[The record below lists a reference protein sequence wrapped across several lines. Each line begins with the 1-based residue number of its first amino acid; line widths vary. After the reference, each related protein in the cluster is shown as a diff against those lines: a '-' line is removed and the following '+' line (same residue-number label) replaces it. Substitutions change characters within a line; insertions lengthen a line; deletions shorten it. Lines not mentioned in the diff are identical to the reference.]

1 MSLIKTAVRWRH
13 GTFVL
18 FCILALFGVLSLFSL
33 PLELRP
39 GGDRPEITI
48 STSYSGASPNEVE
61 ELITRPIEERLEE
74 VQGILEV
81 TSSSASG
88 RSTINLEFNW
98 DSDIDRRLVDVL
110 NKLQQVEALPPEAG
124 ESDVEIV
131 SGSSSP
137 MMWTILVA
145 KEGFTPNDEHYRD
158 LVDDVIVPRFRQ
170 VQGVGQFLI
179 SGGREREV
187 EVVVNPKALADRNLT
202 IGDVVSALR
211 SNNRDIRG
219 GPLILGRREYRVRTV
234 SRSTD
239 VKQLEDFVLRR
250 DESGTVFLRDVA
262 TAQMGRKIQDR
273 ALIRDNKPAVAVGIV
288 RQPNANVPEISKG
301 IRQAL
306 LDLEKRF
313 DREGEGIT
321 FDIPYDENDYIN
333 QSISFVQGNL
343 MMGAVLAAF
352 ILLLFLGSLRTVA
365 VIAITIPTTLI
376 TVFIVFAALGRSLNV
391 ISLASL
397 AFAVGMVVDNAI
409 VVLENVFTHMQMGKS
424 PVKAAI
430 EGTEEVGGAML
441 ASTLTTVAVFAPIVL
456 VKGEAGQ
463 LFFDIGIGLSA
474 SVLFSLFAALTLV
487 PMLSGLFL
495 NQAEAQ
501 RILQGMGNNQNSPTP
516 NKQIDPLLLASD
528 QIIPNPTS
536 SNTSPP
542 SPLLNK
548 ERGVRKDGVRF
559 SSLNKERGVRKDG
572 VRFFR
577 NGFSAIQN
585 LITKISQIFLFFQR
599 KFEKFLLATVNW
611 SIGVGRK
618 GRRLIVLA
626 IPITLLFISIQLL
639 PPADYL
645 PEGNRNLIL
654 WLAEPF
660 PGTSIPEAIKLSQGA
675 RDFVREQPE
684 IMRSLYVHR
693 NGLRAIAAFVKP
705 EEATGNK
712 LDEIVDRFRSVSGN
726 FPGYR
731 FLVPRRVSIF
741 RDPGKEFEVNIVG
754 QDLEQLN
761 QLQQQVMEQ
770 LRGLS
775 GVQNVRSNF
784 VTGAPELQV
793 IPNRVRLAEVGLSEA
808 EVGSIVEAALGG
820 LRASE
825 FTDGKRELDVTVELE
840 NTSVETPEQ
849 LRQLPLN
856 IGNGRQVQLADVA
869 EVVEA
874 TGPDAI
880 NHVDLERS
888 ITLTVRVAREAPL
901 GALID
906 LTEQQILEPL
916 RENLPTGFRAELAG
930 SADVLSETLMQLGS
944 SFVLSL
950 LITYLLLVALYR
962 SFSLPMLIMAT
973 VPLGISGALLSLILA
988 NSIPGVL
995 VPLDMITG
1003 LGFVILTGVV
1013 VNNAILLVDRSLQLQ
1028 QEGNSYDDSLYLAV
1042 KDRLRPIFMSAG
1054 TSVLGMLPLA
1064 VIPGKGAELYQGLG
1078 IVLTGGLAFSTILT
1092 PTVVPA
1098 LMGLLRDYSGKKKI
1112 ETKQLQEVEETST
1125 AKV

>member
-1 MSLIKTAVRWRH
+1 MNFIKTAVRWRH

-18 FCILALFGVLSLFSL
+18 FCILALFGVLSLLSL

-48 STSYSGASPNEVE
+48 STRYSGASPNEVE

-74 VQGILEV
+74 VQGIQEV
-81 TSSSASG
+81 TSSSAAG
-88 RSTINLEFNW
+88 TSTINLEFNW
-98 DSDIDRRLVDVL
+98 DTDIDRRLVDVL
-110 NKLQQVEALPPEAG
+110 NKLQQVEELPREAG

-145 KEGFTPNDEHYRD
+145 KEGFTPNDAHYRD

-170 VQGVGQFLI
+170 VQGVGQFLV

-187 EVVVNPKALADRNLT
+187 EVIVNPKALADRNLT
-202 IGDVVSALR
+202 IGDVVAALR

-219 GPLILGRREYRVRTV
+219 GPLVLGRREYRVRTV

-250 DESGTVFLRDVA
+250 DESGTVYLRDVA

-273 ALIRDNKPAVAVGIV
+273 ALIRDNEPAVAVGII
-288 RQPNANVPEISKG
+288 RQPNANVPDISKG

-306 LDLEKRF
+306 VDLEERF

-343 MMGAVLAAF
+343 MVGAVLAAF

-456 VKGEAGQ
+456 VQGEAGQ

-501 RILQGMGNNQNSPTP
+501 RILQGMGDNNQNSQ
-516 NKQIDPLLLASD
+516 NNQNNQQIDSLLIASD
-528 QIIPNPTS
+528 QIIPNPTKNS
-536 SNTSPP
+536 SRNHNS
-542 SPLLNK
+542 SASSALSAVNNLL
-548 ERGVRKDGVRF
+548 
-559 SSLNKERGVRKDG
+559 
-572 VRFFR
+572 
-577 NGFSAIQN
+577 QN
-585 LITKISQIFLFFQR
+585 LITKISSIFLFFQR
-599 KFEKFLLATVNW
+599 KFEKFLLATVSW

-626 IPITLLFISIQLL
+626 IPVTLLFISVQLL

-675 RDFVREQPE
+675 RDFVSEQPE
-684 IMRSLYVHR
+684 VMRSLYIHR

-712 LDEIVDRFRSVSGN
+712 LDEIVARFRQQSGN
-726 FPGYR
+726 YPGYR
-731 FLVPRRVSIF
+731 FLVPRRISIF
-741 RDPGKEFEVNIVG
+741 RNPGKEFEVNIVG
-754 QDLEQLN
+754 QELEQLN
-761 QLQQQVMEQ
+761 QLQQQVMQQ
-770 LRGLS
+770 LRGLE

-793 IPNRVRLAEVGLSEA
+793 IPNRVRLAEVGLSES
-808 EVGSIVEAALGG
+808 ELGSIVEAALGG

-825 FTDGKRELDVTVELE
+825 FTDGKRELDVTVELQD
-840 NTSVETPEQ
+840 TSVETPEQ

-856 IGNGRQVQLADVA
+856 IGRGRQVQLSDVA

-906 LTEQQILEPL
+906 QTEQQILEPL
-916 RENLPTGFRAELAG
+916 RQTLPTGFRAELAG

-962 SFSLPMLIMAT
+962 SFSFPMLIMAT

-988 NSIPGVL
+988 NSIPGVV

-1028 QEGNSYDDSLYLAV
+1028 EEGHSYDKSLYLAV

-1054 TSVLGMLPLA
+1054 TCVLGMLPLA
-1064 VIPGKGAELYQGLG
+1064 VVPGKGAELYQGLG

-1098 LMGLLRDYSGKKKI
+1098 LMGLLRDNSGKKKV

-1125 AKV
+1125 VKV

>member
-1 MSLIKTAVRWRH
+1 MNFIKTAVRWRH

-18 FCILALFGVLSLFSL
+18 FCILALFGVLSLLSL

-48 STSYSGASPNEVE
+48 STRYSGASPNEVE

-74 VQGILEV
+74 VQGIQEV
-81 TSSSASG
+81 TSRSASG
-88 RSTINLEFNW
+88 VSTINLEFNW

-110 NKLQQVEALPPEAG
+110 NKLQQVEELPREAG
-124 ESDVEIV
+124 ESNVEIV

-170 VQGVGQFLI
+170 VQGVGQFSI

-202 IGDVVSALR
+202 IGDVVNALR

-219 GPLILGRREYRVRTV
+219 GPLVLGRREYRVRTV

-250 DESGTVFLRDVA
+250 DESGTVYLRDVA

-273 ALIRDNKPAVAVGIV
+273 ALIRDNEPAVAVGIV

-306 LDLEKRF
+306 VDLEERF

-409 VVLENVFTHMQMGKS
+409 VVLENVFTHMQMGKP

-501 RILQGMGNNQNSPTP
+501 RILQGMGNNQTQTSNQQ
-516 NKQIDPLLLASD
+516 NDPLLIASD
-528 QIIPNPTS
+528 EIILNP
-536 SNTSPP
+536 SNTSPRPNGHP
-542 SPLLNK
+542 SPYQGEGK
-548 ERGVRKDGVRF
+548 
-559 SSLNKERGVRKDG
+559 
-572 VRFFR
+572 
-577 NGFSAIQN
+577 N
-585 LITKISQIFLFFQR
+585 LITKISSIFLFFQR
-599 KFEKFLLATVNW
+599 KFEKFLLATVSW

-618 GRRLIVLA
+618 GRRLIVLS
-626 IPITLLFISIQLL
+626 IPITLLFISVQLL

-684 IMRSLYVHR
+684 IMRSLYIHR
-693 NGLRAIAAFVKP
+693 NRLRAIAAFVKP

-712 LDEIVDRFRSVSGN
+712 LDEIVDRLRKQSNN

-754 QDLEQLN
+754 QDLEQLS
-761 QLQQQVMEQ
+761 QLQQQVMQQ

-808 EVGSIVEAALGG
+808 ELGSIVEAALGG

-825 FTDGKRELDVTVELE
+825 FTDGKRELDVTVELQ

-856 IGNGRQVQLADVA
+856 IGRGRQVQLSDVA

-901 GALID
+901 GALVD
-906 LTEQQILEPL
+906 QTENQILEPL
-916 RENLPTGFRAELAG
+916 RQTLPTGFRAELAG
-930 SADVLSETLMQLGS
+930 SADVLSETLMQLAS

-950 LITYLLLVALYR
+950 IITYLLLVALYR
-962 SFSLPMLIMAT
+962 SFSFPMLIMAT

-988 NSIPGVL
+988 NSIPGVV

-1028 QEGNSYDDSLYLAV
+1028 NEGHSYDKSLYLAV

-1064 VIPGKGAELYQGLG
+1064 VVPGKGAELYQGLG

-1098 LMGLLRDYSGKKKI
+1098 LMGLLRDYSGKKEI
-1112 ETKQLQEVEETST
+1112 GTKQLQGVEETST
-1125 AKV
+1125 VKV

>member
-1 MSLIKTAVRWRH
+1 MNLIKTAVRWRH

-18 FCILALFGVLSLFSL
+18 FCILALFGALSLLSL

-48 STSYSGASPNEVE
+48 STSYSGASPQEVE

-74 VQGILEV
+74 VQGVQEI

-88 RSTINLEFNW
+88 ISTINLEFNW
-98 DSDIDRRLVDVL
+98 DSNIDRRLVDVL
-110 NKLQQVEALPPEAG
+110 NKLQQVEALPQEAG
-124 ESDVEIV
+124 EPDVEIV

-137 MMWTILVA
+137 MMWVILVA
-145 KEGFTPNDEHYRD
+145 KPGFTENDEHYRD

-170 VQGVGQFLI
+170 VQGVGQFMV

-187 EVVVNPKALADRNLT
+187 EVIVDPKALADRNLT
-202 IGDVVSALR
+202 ISDVVNVLR

-219 GPLILGRREYRVRTV
+219 GPLVLGRREYRVRTI

-239 VKQLEDFVLRR
+239 VKQLEGFVLRR
-250 DESGTVFLRDVA
+250 DESGTVYLRDVA
-262 TAQMGRKIQDR
+262 TTQMGRKIQDR
-273 ALIRDNKPAVAVGIV
+273 ALIRDNKPAVAMGII
-288 RQPNANVPEISKG
+288 RQPNANVPEISQG

-306 LDLEKRF
+306 VDLEKRF

-321 FDIPYDENDYIN
+321 FDVSYDENDYVN

-343 MMGAVLAAF
+343 MMGAVLAAL

-430 EGTEEVGGAML
+430 EGTQEVGGAML
-441 ASTLTTVAVFAPIVL
+441 ASTLTTIAVFAPIIL

-495 NQAEAQ
+495 NQGEAQ
-501 RILQGMGNNQNSPTP
+501 RILQGMGNNQP
-516 NKQIDPLLLASD
+516 NPIEIASD
-528 QIIPNPTS
+528 KIIFNPNPSKNRSRKS
-536 SNTSPP
+536 S
-542 SPLLNK
+542 
-548 ERGVRKDGVRF
+548 VFV
-559 SSLNKERGVRKDG
+559 V
-572 VRFFR
+572 
-577 NGFSAIQN
+577 IQN
-585 LITKISQIFLFFQR
+585 LLETTITKISSVFLFFQR
-599 KFEKFLLATVNW
+599 KLEKFLLATVSW

-618 GRRLIVLA
+618 TRRLIVLA
-626 IPITLLFISIQLL
+626 IPVTLLVISFQLL

-654 WLAEPF
+654 WLAQPF
-660 PGTSIPEAIKLSQGA
+660 PGTSIPEAVKLSQGP
-675 RDFVREQPE
+675 RDFVSQQPE

-693 NGLRAIAAFVKP
+693 SGLRAIAAFIKP
-705 EEATGNK
+705 EESTGNK
-712 LDEIVDRFRSVSGN
+712 LDEIVDRMRKAGAN

-731 FLVPRRVSIF
+731 FLFPRRVSIF
-741 RDPGKEFEVNIVG
+741 RNPGKEFEINLVG
-754 QDLEQLN
+754 QDLQQLN
-761 QLQQQVMEQ
+761 QLQQQVLQQ
-770 LRGLS
+770 LRGLE
-775 GVQNVRSNF
+775 GVQNARSDF

-793 IPNRVRLAEVGLSEA
+793 IPNRERLAEVGLSEA
-808 EVGSIVEAALGG
+808 ELGAIVEAALGG
-820 LRASE
+820 LEASE
-825 FTDGKRELDVTVELE
+825 FTDGKRELDVTVELKD
-840 NTSVETPEQ
+840 TSVETPEQ

-856 IGNGRQVQLADVA
+856 ISGGRQVQLTDVA

-874 TGPDAI
+874 TGPDTI

-888 ITLTVRVAREAPL
+888 ITLTARVAREAPL
-901 GALID
+901 GAL
-906 LTEQQILEPL
+906 LEQTEQQILEPL
-916 RENLPTGFRAELAG
+916 RQSLPPGFRAELAG
-930 SADVLSETLMQLGS
+930 SADVLSETLLQLAS
-944 SFVLSL
+944 TFVLSL
-950 LITYLLLVALYR
+950 VITYLLLVSLYR
-962 SFSLPMLIMAT
+962 SFTFPVLIMAT
-973 VPLGISGALLSLILA
+973 VPMGISGALLSLILA
-988 NSIPGVL
+988 NSLPGVV

-1003 LGFVILTGVV
+1003 LGFVILTGIV

-1028 QEGNSYDDSLYLAV
+1028 KEGKSYDDSLYLAV

-1064 VIPGKGAELYQGLG
+1064 VMPGKGAELYQGLG

-1098 LMGLLRDYSGKKKI
+1098 LMGLLRDYSRGNNVQVKDSQI
-1112 ETKQLQEVEETST
+1112 MDETSAT
-1125 AKV
+1125 RV

>member
-18 FCILALFGVLSLFSL
+18 FCILALFGALSLLSL

-48 STSYSGASPNEVE
+48 STFYSGAGPQEVE

-74 VQGILEV
+74 VQGVQEI

-88 RSTINLEFNW
+88 SSSINLEFNW
-98 DSDIDRRLVDVL
+98 DTNIDRRLVDVL
-110 NKLQQVEALPPEAG
+110 NKLQQVEALPREAG
-124 ESDVEIV
+124 EPDVEIV

-137 MMWTILVA
+137 MMWVILVA
-145 KEGFTPNDEHYRD
+145 KPGFTPNDEHYRD
-158 LVDDVIVPRFRQ
+158 LVDDVVLPRFRQ
-170 VQGVGQFLI
+170 VQGVGQFLV

-187 EVVVNPKALADRNLT
+187 EVIVDPKALADRNLT
-202 IGDVVSALR
+202 IGDVVNVLR

-219 GPLILGRREYRVRTV
+219 GPLVLGRREYRVRTI

-239 VKQLEDFVLRR
+239 VKQLEGFVLRR
-250 DESGTVFLRDVA
+250 DESGTVYLRDVA

-273 ALIRDNKPAVAVGIV
+273 ALISDNKPAVAVGVI
-288 RQPNANVPEISKG
+288 RQPNANVPEISQG

-306 LDLEKRF
+306 VDLEKRF

-321 FDIPYDENDYIN
+321 FDVSYDENDYVN

-343 MMGAVLAAF
+343 MMGAVLAAL

-424 PVKAAI
+424 PMKAAI
-430 EGTEEVGGAML
+430 EGTQEVGGAML
-441 ASTLTTVAVFAPIVL
+441 ASTLTTIAVFAPIIL

-495 NQAEAQ
+495 NQGEAQ
-501 RILQGMGNNQNSPTP
+501 RILQGMGDNQP
-516 NKQIDPLLLASD
+516 NPIEIASD
-528 QIIPNPTS
+528 KIILNPNPSQNRSRKS
-536 SNTSPP
+536 S
-542 SPLLNK
+542 
-548 ERGVRKDGVRF
+548 VFV
-559 SSLNKERGVRKDG
+559 
-572 VRFFR
+572 
-577 NGFSAIQN
+577 AIQN
-585 LITKISQIFLFFQR
+585 LLEKTITRISTVFLFFQR
-599 KFEKFLLATVNW
+599 KLEKFLLATVSW

-618 GRRLIVLA
+618 TRRLIVLA
-626 IPITLLFISIQLL
+626 IPVTLLFISFQLL

-654 WLAEPF
+654 WLAQPF
-660 PGTSIPEAIKLSQGA
+660 PGTSIPEAIKLSQGP
-675 RDFVREQPE
+675 RDFVSEQPE

-693 NGLRAIAAFVKP
+693 GAFRAIAAFIKP
-705 EEATGNK
+705 EESTGNK
-712 LDEIVDRFRSVSGN
+712 LDEIVDRMRKAGSN

-731 FLVPRRVSIF
+731 FLFPRRVSIF
-741 RDPGKEFEVNIVG
+741 RNPGKEFEVNLVG
-754 QDLEQLN
+754 QDLQKLN
-761 QLQQQVMEQ
+761 QLQQEVLQQ
-770 LRGLS
+770 LRGLE
-775 GVQNVRSNF
+775 GIQNARSNF

-793 IPNRVRLAEVGLSEA
+793 IPNRERLAEVGLSEA
-808 EVGSIVEAALGG
+808 ELGAIVEAALGG

-825 FTDGKRELDVTVELE
+825 FTDGKRELDVTVELKD
-840 NTSVETPEQ
+840 TSVKTPEQ

-856 IGNGRQVQLADVA
+856 ISRGRQVQLADVA
-869 EVVEA
+869 QVVET

-888 ITLTVRVAREAPL
+888 ITLTARVARKAPL
-901 GALID
+901 GAL
-906 LTEQQILEPL
+906 LQQTEQQILEPL
-916 RENLPTGFRAELAG
+916 RQTLPPGFRAELAG
-930 SADVLSETLMQLGS
+930 SADVLSETLLQLAS
-944 SFVLSL
+944 TFVLSL
-950 LITYLLLVALYR
+950 VITYLLLVSLYR
-962 SFSLPMLIMAT
+962 SFTFPVLIMAT
-973 VPLGISGALLSLILA
+973 VPMGISGALLSLILA
-988 NSIPGVL
+988 NSIPGVV

-1003 LGFVILTGVV
+1003 LGFVILTGIV

-1028 QEGNSYDDSLYLAV
+1028 KEGKSYDDSLYLAV

-1064 VIPGKGAELYQGLG
+1064 VMPGKGAELYQGLG

-1098 LMGLLRDYSGKKKI
+1098 LMGLLRDYSRGNNVQVKDAQVI
-1112 ETKQLQEVEETST
+1112 DETST
-1125 AKV
+1125 TRV

>member
-1 MSLIKTAVRWRH
+1 MSIIKTAVRWRH

-18 FCILALFGVLSLFSL
+18 FCILALFGVLSLLSL

-74 VQGILEV
+74 VQGIQEV
-81 TSSSASG
+81 TSSSAAGVS
-88 RSTINLEFNW
+88 SINLEFNW
-98 DSDIDRRLVDVL
+98 DTDIDRRLVDVL
-110 NKLQQVEALPPEAG
+110 NKLQQVEELPREAG

-187 EVVVNPKALADRNLT
+187 EVIVNPKALADRNLT

-219 GPLILGRREYRVRTV
+219 GPLVLGRREYRVRTV

-262 TAQMGRKIQDR
+262 TAQIGRKIQDR

-306 LDLEKRF
+306 VDLEKRF

-321 FDIPYDENDYIN
+321 FDIPYDENNYIN
-333 QSISFVQGNL
+333 QSISFVKGNL

-456 VKGEAGQ
+456 VQGEAGQ

-501 RILQGMGNNQNSPTP
+501 RILQEMGDNQNSQT
-516 NKQIDPLLLASD
+516 NNHQIDSLLVASD
-528 QIIPNPTS
+528 QIISNPT
-536 SNTSPP
+536 NTPPRPDGHP
-542 SPLLNK
+542 SPYK
-548 ERGVRKDGVRF
+548 EERKR
-559 SSLNKERGVRKDG
+559 

-577 NGFSAIQN
+577 NGFAIIQN
-585 LITKISQIFLFFQR
+585 LITKISSIFLFFQR
-599 KFEKFLLATVNW
+599 KFEKFLLATVSW

-626 IPITLLFISIQLL
+626 IPITLLFISVQLL

-684 IMRSLYVHR
+684 VMRSLYVHR
-693 NGLRAIAAFVKP
+693 NGLRAIAAFVKS

-712 LDEIVDRFRSVSGN
+712 LDELVDRFRQQSDN

-741 RDPGKEFEVNIVG
+741 RNPGKEFEVNIVG
-754 QDLEQLN
+754 QNLEQLN

-770 LRGLS
+770 LRGLE

-808 EVGSIVEAALGG
+808 ELGSIVEAALGG

-825 FTDGKRELDVTVELE
+825 FTDGKRELDVTVELQD
-840 NTSVETPEQ
+840 TSVETPEQ

-856 IGNGRQVQLADVA
+856 IGRGRQVQLSDVA

-901 GALID
+901 GALVD
-906 LTEQQILEPL
+906 QTEQQILEPL
-916 RENLPTGFRAELAG
+916 RETLPIGFRAELAG
-930 SADVLSETLMQLGS
+930 SADVLSETLLQLGS

-950 LITYLLLVALYR
+950 IITYLLLVALYR
-962 SFSLPMLIMAT
+962 SFSFPMLIMAT

-988 NSIPGVL
+988 NSIPGVV

-1028 QEGNSYDDSLYLAV
+1028 NEGKSYDDSLYLAV

-1092 PTVVPA
+1092 PTIVPA
-1098 LMGLLRDYSGKKKI
+1098 LMGLLRDYSGKKKV
-1112 ETKQLQEVEETST
+1112 ETKQLQGVDETPVV
-1125 AKV
+1125 KV

>member
-1 MSLIKTAVRWRH
+1 
-13 GTFVL
+13 
-18 FCILALFGVLSLFSL
+18 
-33 PLELRP
+33 
-39 GGDRPEITI
+39 
-48 STSYSGASPNEVE
+48 
-61 ELITRPIEERLEE
+61 
-74 VQGILEV
+74 
-81 TSSSASG
+81 
-88 RSTINLEFNW
+88 
-98 DSDIDRRLVDVL
+98 
-110 NKLQQVEALPPEAG
+110 
-124 ESDVEIV
+124 
-131 SGSSSP
+131 

-202 IGDVVSALR
+202 IGDVVNALR

-250 DESGTVFLRDVA
+250 DESGTVYLRDVA

-306 LDLEKRF
+306 VDLEKRF

-409 VVLENVFTHMQMGKS
+409 VVLENVFTHMQRGKS

-501 RILQGMGNNQNSPTP
+501 RILQGMGNNQNSP
-516 NKQIDPLLLASD
+516 
-528 QIIPNPTS
+528 IIPNPTNNS
-536 SNTSPP
+536 SHN
-542 SPLLNK
+542 NN
-548 ERGVRKDGVRF
+548 
-559 SSLNKERGVRKDG
+559 SSASSA
-572 VRFFR
+572 
-577 NGFSAIQN
+577 FSAVQN
-585 LITKISQIFLFFQR
+585 LLQNIITKTSQIFLFFQR
-599 KFEKFLLATVNW
+599 KFENFLLATVNW

-626 IPITLLFISIQLL
+626 IPITLLFISVQLL

-675 RDFVREQPE
+675 RDFVSEQPE

-693 NGLRAIAAFVKP
+693 SGLRAIAAFVKS

-712 LDEIVDRFRSVSGN
+712 LDEIVDRFREQSSN

-731 FLVPRRVSIF
+731 FLIPRRVSIF

-770 LRGLS
+770 LRGLE
-775 GVQNVRSNF
+775 GVENVRSNF

-808 EVGSIVEAALGG
+808 ELGSVVEAALGG

-825 FTDGKRELDVTVELE
+825 FTDGKRELDVTVELQD
-840 NTSVETPEQ
+840 TSVETPEQ

-856 IGNGRQVQLADVA
+856 IGSGRQVQLADVA

-888 ITLTVRVAREAPL
+888 ITLTIRVAREAPL

-916 RENLPTGFRAELAG
+916 RETLPTGFRAELAG
-930 SADVLSETLMQLGS
+930 SADVLSETLLQLGS

-950 LITYLLLVALYR
+950 VITYLLLVALYR

-1028 QEGNSYDDSLYLAV
+1028 QEGKSYDDSLYLAV

-1092 PTVVPA
+1092 PTIVPA
-1098 LMGLLRDYSGKKKI
+1098 LMGLLRDYSGNKKI
-1112 ETKQLQEVEETST
+1112 ETKQLQGVDETPV